1 MALLS
6 DSDIAEMRDAW
17 ESALFDTCVLQ
28 TRTAG
33 NTGYG
38 YGQPSYSDG
47 SPVACLFTPALLG
60 ESAVNQVQNID
71 GHVLFSR
78 ATSLNNLMRIKITKL
93 HGAALSPTQVYE
105 VVDGPIMHHV
115 GQKVRVRLVRDGSA
129 T

>member
-17 ESALFDTCVLQ
+17 NRRCLTHAFCRPAQQAIQVMVM
-28 TRTAG
+28 
-33 NTGYG
+33 
-38 YGQPSYSDG
+38 G
-47 SPVACLFTPALLG
+47 SRATVMDRRLLVCLHRPCFG